1 MKDITIFQYKNC
13 PITYLISFFFQDKE
27 IHILLEDQQKI
38 NHFARL
44 NNRLDEL
51 REDIKAKNNEIQTL
65 KDASDDLM
73 MLDDDEK
80 VIVLKLRKDYN

>member
-1 MKDITIFQYKNC
+1 M
-13 PITYLISFFFQDKE
+13 
-27 IHILLEDQQKI
+27 EDQQKI

-80 VIVLKLRKDYN
+80 VTDTQCSKIRKKVQFQKCKKTLFAFSKMAKN

>member
-1 MKDITIFQYKNC
+1 M
-13 PITYLISFFFQDKE
+13 
-27 IHILLEDQQKI
+27 EDQQKI

-80 VIVLKLRKDYN
+80 VIVLKLRKDYDLNKRARRFLKTLETKKFVKCGTKLQKYFTI